1 MQLRSQENDGP
12 PRIFLS
18 PSGGGIRAA
27 DSWGRS
33 VLAAILLVLATAAQA
48 DPPPGYPFVDHDS
61 GMKRAQQEARP
72 ILLYFGRYG
81 CAWCDHV
88 NRKTF
93 SDPGLKQLFSDNY
106 VLIYVDAESGRRIR
120 LPSGERLSE
129 GELGARLGAFATP
142 LFVFMTAEGK
152 VVAKVPG
159 FKTVEDFRDYDR
171 YVRGGHYQK
180 QTLLEFLGNK
190 P

>member
-1 MQLRSQENDGP
+1 MHPRS
-12 PRIFLS
+12 L
-18 PSGGGIRAA
+18 
-27 DSWGRS
+27 
-33 VLAAILLVLATAAQA
+33 LAAMLLVLASVAVA
-48 DPPPGYPFVDHDS
+48 DPPPGYPFVAHDA
-61 GMKRAQQEARP
+61 GMKQAREEAKP

-93 SDPGLKQLFSDNY
+93 SDPGLKQLFSENY
-106 VLIYVDAESGRRIR
+106 VLIYVDAEGGKRIR
-120 LPSGERLSE
+120 LPSGERLTE

-152 VVAKVPG
+152 VIAKIPG

-171 YVRGGHYQK
+171 YVRGGHYRK
-180 QTLLEFLGNK
+180 QTLLEFLGGK
-190 P
+190 